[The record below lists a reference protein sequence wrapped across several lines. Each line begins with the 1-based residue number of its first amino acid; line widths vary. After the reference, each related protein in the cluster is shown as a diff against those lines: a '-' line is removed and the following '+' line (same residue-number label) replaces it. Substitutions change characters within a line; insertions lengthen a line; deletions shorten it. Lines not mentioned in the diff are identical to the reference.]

1 MAFIIGVNVVEVDG
15 GATPAVEAAPTSIA
29 ALVIRAERGIPNR
42 ATRIR
47 GLVDY
52 TRNFGGYRP
61 DLLGAH
67 AAKGFFDNGG
77 SDAFVTRVVGLNA
90 VVAEQMLND
99 RAAVPVA
106 TLRVLAG
113 SGGQQDP
120 GAWANDLAISIV
132 DHPSLSVD
140 IPAQITGDEAEP
152 FALADGQTLTV
163 TVNGGATPA
172 TVTFAAADFVAIGSA
187 TAAEVI
193 AAIAGATTE
202 FRAVAT
208 PTGELT
214 LVNNTTGPASHL
226 EVAGTGATALGFDPP
241 NDNSDTALAAGTTR
255 IALPSV
261 GGIQTS
267 SAVRLETR
275 GHIIAP
281 NDVQP
286 STTDGAS
293 IIVTVDGGAPQP
305 IAFVESDFVGG
316 VAAITS
322 GEVVAAINRQAQG
335 FFAAL
340 THEGRVVLLSNTFGP
355 GSTMATAAG
364 PTDAT
369 ADIGLNGAVAV
380 AGVSQARAL
389 DSVAEAD
396 RIVQWTGGIAAL
408 PVVAARFQSAEF
420 DLVVHRAGQEV
431 ERFSSLGMQGALPS
445 YAPDVINEPTSGSRF
460 IVVEDQASPSGPALN
475 VPAVVSE
482 SPMTTLG
489 DDGDP
494 PTDLAYL
501 GNPVQRTGLHSFD
514 LVNVQLVACPETT
527 SPAVAAGALTYCAN
541 RGDAMFVGAAPPGLD
556 VAGIAA
562 YAAPLRGKKV
572 FGALYGPWISI
583 VNPLDV
589 TGDTPRIFV
598 PPTGHV
604 LGTYARIA
612 EERGPWKAPAG
623 DEAVLRNALGVE
635 FDMTDVD
642 HTDLVKNG
650 GVNGIRAVPGA
661 GVIIDASRTLSTDTR
676 WIFVNVRR
684 LFNFVKATL
693 RESLR
698 WVPQEPHTA
707 ELRRAVKFN
716 VVQPFLLGLWRQG
729 AFGSGAAKD
738 AFTVICDETNNPP
751 AEVQLGNFRVEIYF
765 NPSKPSET
773 IVVIV
778 GQQEAGGTATEA

>member
-1 MAFIIGVNVVEVDG
+1 MSFIIGVNVVEVDG
-15 GATPAVEAAPTSIA
+15 GATPAVEAAPSSIA
-29 ALVIRAERGIPNR
+29 GLVIRAERGVPNR

-47 GLVDY
+47 GLVDFS
-52 TRNFGGYRP
+52 RNFGGYRQ

-67 AAKGFFDNGG
+67 VVKGFFDNGG
-77 SDAFVTRVVGLNA
+77 ADAFVTRVVGANA
-90 VVAEQMLND
+90 LVAEQVLDD
-99 RAAVPVA
+99 RAAAP
-106 TLRVLAG
+106 TLRVRG
-113 SGGQQDP
+113 GVGGQEDP
-120 GAWANDLAISIV
+120 GRWADDLAISIE

-140 IPAQITGDEAEP
+140 IPAQIAGDEAEP
-152 FALADGQTLTV
+152 FALANGQTLVV
-163 TVNGGATPA
+163 TVNGSATPV
-172 TVTFAAADFVAIGSA
+172 TVTFAAADFTAIGAA

-193 AAIAGATTE
+193 AAIARVTTE
-202 FRAVAT
+202 FRAIAT
-208 PTGELT
+208 AGSLT
-214 LVNNTTGPASHL
+214 LVNNTAGPASHL
-226 EVAGTGATALGFDPP
+226 EVAGTGAAALGFDAP
-241 NDNSDTALAAGTTR
+241 NDTSDGALPAATTR
-255 IALPSV
+255 SALPSV
-261 GGIQTS
+261 GGIQTG

-286 STTDGAS
+286 STADGAS

-305 IAFVESDFVGG
+305 IEFVETDFVGG
-316 VAAITS
+316 VAAITA

-335 FFAAL
+335 FFASL
-340 THEGRVVLLSNTFGP
+340 THEGRLVLLSNSFGP
-355 GSTMATAAG
+355 GSTIAVAAG

-369 ADIGLNGAVAV
+369 TDIGLNGAVAA
-380 AGVSQARAL
+380 AGASQARVL

-396 RIVQWTGGIAAL
+396 RVVEWTGGIAAL
-408 PVVAARFQSAEF
+408 PVGAARFQSAEF

-431 ERFSSLGMQGALPS
+431 ERFPSLSMQAALPS
-445 YAPDVINEPTSGSRF
+445 YAPDVVNEPASGSRF
-460 IVVEDQASPSGPALN
+460 IVIADLASPSGPALN

-501 GNPVQRTGLHSFD
+501 GSPVERTGLHSFD
-514 LVNVQLVACPETT
+514 LVSVQLIACPETT

-541 RGDAMFVGAAPPGLD
+541 RGDAMLVGAVPPGLD
-556 VAGIAA
+556 LVGMAA
-562 YAAPLRGKKV
+562 YAAPLRGRKV

-589 TGDTPRIFV
+589 TGDAPRIFV

-604 LGTYARIA
+604 LGAYARIA
-612 EERGPWKAPAG
+612 EARGPWKAPAG

-650 GVNGIRAVPGA
+650 SVNGIRAVPGA
-661 GVIIDASRTLSTDTR
+661 GVIIDASRTLSTDSR
-676 WIFVNVRR
+676 WLFVNVRR
-684 LFNFVKATL
+684 LFNFVKTSL
-693 RESLR
+693 RDSLR

-716 VVQPFLLGLWRQG
+716 VIQPFLLGLWRQG

-751 AEVQLGNFRVEIYF
+751 AEVQLGNFRAEVYF
-765 NPSKPSET
+765 YPSKPAET

-778 GQQEAGGTATEA
+778 GQQEAGGSASEA